1 MKINKEFLR
10 GGSTMKK
17 KILAIFAIFFLMVLT
32 TSAFAQSSAPGDQG
46 TRPGPGYGMGPEEG
60 MVMDR
65 DRGYGMGPGMM
76 GPGYGPG
83 YGYGMGPGMMGSFGP
98 DYGIGSGTMFG
109 YGTRSDLNLS
119 AEQRSKIAKIQNDV
133 RRKHWEIMGKM
144 QDEQALMNEQYYS
157 DQRDDAALSKSYRK
171 MSELR
176 QQMFDLSLSAQKQ
189 IDAVLTKEQRDKL
202 RRG

>member
-1 MKINKEFLR
+1 
-10 GGSTMKK
+10 MKK
-17 KILAIFAIFFLMVLT
+17 KVLAIVTTLFLVVLT
-32 TSAFAQSSAPGDQG
+32 TSAFAQSAAPGDQ
-46 TRPGPGYGMGPEEG
+46 TQPGPGYGTGPGGGYGYGMGPG
-60 MVMDR
+60 MMGPGWGG
-65 DRGYGMGPGMM
+65 GYGMGPGMM

-98 DYGIGSGTMFG
+98 DYGMGSGTMFG

-157 DQRDDAALSKSYRK
+157 DQRDDAALSKSYRR

-189 IDAVLTKEQRDKL
+189 IDAVLTKEQRDRLK
-202 RRG
+202 RG